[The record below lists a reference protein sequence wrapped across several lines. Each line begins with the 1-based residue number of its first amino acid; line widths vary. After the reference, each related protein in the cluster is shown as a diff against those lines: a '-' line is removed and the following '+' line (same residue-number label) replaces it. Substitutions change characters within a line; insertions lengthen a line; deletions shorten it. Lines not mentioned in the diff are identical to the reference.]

1 MISDFDSMRLAMP
14 SGNQPARRDPAM
26 KRKAWFIVFL
36 GSAVFWIVV
45 ALLVW
50 KVWG

>member
-1 MISDFDSMRLAMP
+1 MP

-26 KRKAWFIVFL
+26 KRTAWFIVFL

-45 ALLVW
+45 ALVVW

>member
-1 MISDFDSMRLAMP
+1 MP

-26 KRKAWFIVFL
+26 KRTAWFTVFL

-45 ALLVW
+45 ALVVW
-50 KVWG
+50 KIWG